1 MSPSRGASSNPAD
14 RFTARALE
22 IDLEALAAA
31 ARAAGDDAIPAP
43 RTRFLEDHSRSIV
56 STNDSPDLPFDASV
70 NPYRGCEHGCS
81 YCYARPT
88 HEYFGLSAGLDFE
101 TTILVKRDAPKLLR
115 AELMKPS
122 WQPRLLALSGVT
134 DCYQPVERML
144 QLTRGCLE
152 VLAEFL
158 NPVGIVTKNA
168 LVTRDIDVLQRL
180 AEHDA
185 AQVFLSVTTLDAR
198 LAGELEPR
206 ASRPAARLAAI
217 TELARAGIAVGVLV
231 APVIP
236 GLTDHEM
243 PAIVAAAKEAGA
255 TMASWQLLRL
265 PHGVKQ
271 LFDEWLAAHR
281 PLSRD
286 KVLDRIRELR
296 GGALNDANF
305 GTRFRG
311 EGEWARQLEQLFAL
325 ARRRAGFTAP
335 AAGRRGAGV
344 STAAFRRPGP
354 RQGGLFPGM

>member
-1 MSPSRGASSNPAD
+1 MRGTSSNPSD
-14 RFTARALE
+14 RFTGRAIE
-22 IDLEALAAA
+22 VDLEGLAAA
-31 ARAAGDDAIPAP
+31 ARAAGDDAIPSP
-43 RTRFLEDHSRSIV
+43 RTTFWDDASRSIV
-56 STNDSPDLPFDASV
+56 STNDSPDLPFEASV

-101 TTILVKRDAPKLLR
+101 TKILVKRRAPELLR
-115 AELMKPS
+115 AELMKQS
-122 WQPRLLALSGVT
+122 WVPRLVALSGVT
-134 DCYQPVERML
+134 DCYQPVERL
-144 QLTRGCLE
+144 LGITRGCLE

-168 LVTRDIDVLQRL
+168 LVTRDVDVLQRL
-180 AEHDA
+180 AAHDA
-185 AQVFLSVTTLDAR
+185 VQVFVSVTTLDAD

-206 ASRPAARLAAI
+206 ASRPAKRLEAI
-217 TELARAGIAVGVLV
+217 TTLARAGIATGVLV

-243 PAIVAAAKEAGA
+243 PSIVAAAREAGA
-255 TMASWQLLRL
+255 SMASWQLLRL

-271 LFDEWLAAHR
+271 LFDEWLERHR
-281 PLSRD
+281 PLRRD

-311 EGEWARQLEQLFAL
+311 EGEWARQLEALFRVAL
-325 ARRRAGFTAP
+325 ARAGLLGMR
-335 AAGRRGAGV
+335 GRGV

-354 RQGGLFPGM
+354 RQGGLFGDSSRS

>member
-1 MSPSRGASSNPAD
+1 MRGVEGNPAD
-14 RFTARALE
+14 RFTGRQIE
-22 IDLEALAAA
+22 VDLEGLAAA
-31 ARAAGDDAIPAP
+31 ARAAGDDAIPSP
-43 RTRFLEDHSRSIV
+43 RTVFFEDASRSIV

-101 TTILVKRDAPKLLR
+101 TKILVKRRAPELLR
-115 AELMKPS
+115 AELKKKS
-122 WQPRLLALSGVT
+122 WVPRLLALSGVT
-134 DCYQPVERML
+134 DCYQPVERL
-144 QLTRGCLE
+144 LGITRGCLE

-168 LVTRDIDVLQRL
+168 LVTRDIDVLKRL

-185 AQVFLSVTTLDAR
+185 VQVFVSVTTLDAE

-206 ASRPAARLAAI
+206 ASRPAKRLEAI
-217 TELARAGIAVGVLV
+217 ATLARAGIATGVLV

-255 TMASWQLLRL
+255 TMANWQLLRL
-265 PHGVKQ
+265 PHGLKQ
-271 LFDEWLAAHR
+271 LFDEWLVAHR
-281 PLSRD
+281 PLRRE
-286 KVLDRIRELR
+286 KVMDRIRELR
-296 GGALNDANF
+296 GGALNDAEF

-311 EGEWARQLEQLFAL
+311 EGEWARQLANLFQVAL
-325 ARRRAGFTAP
+325 ARSGLAGMRAH
-335 AAGRRGAGV
+335 GV

-354 RQGGLFPGM
+354 RQGGLFGEASL